1 MKFKPYTSSRSAL
14 SATTLILASLLYWA
28 CTKEFSIEGERFPR
42 MPEISV
48 EDVTIQGL
56 VIDDAGKPVADALV
70 ETDMESTRTD
80 RYGIFRLEQTPIN
93 LNGGLVTVKK
103 DGFFNGSR
111 SLFYETTS
119 TNFMRIRLVKKVL
132 AGQIAESGG
141 VIQVGDANIEF
152 PAGAFAIKGT
162 NTTYQG
168 QAKVYAA
175 YLPANDLDILDE
187 MPGNLFGIRS
197 DSSFAGLETLGMMM
211 VEIEGSAGQPLKMAD
226 GKEAKMDIPALPSA
240 PAMVPMWNF
249 DERSGFWKEEG
260 FATKTGNRLV
270 ALVTHFSTWN
280 WDLPYR
286 VVKMKATFKTTEG
299 TPLQNYRIIIKRT
312 NVTDNTKLSV
322 QAITDSTGTIYGP
335 LPANEVVTLSVV
347 GSCGEP
353 IYSKSIGPVGVD
365 TDFGGFDVSIPNY
378 TWTTVTGRLIDCFD
392 MPVKKGFFTLMAQN
406 KVYRAALDSTGK
418 FTLKFLNCSNITSG
432 DATGY
437 DAASNREGDI
447 VSLNLSSGNVNAGD
461 IKICGAVVQNQFIN
475 YKLDADQ
482 FILSSPTDSIT
493 AYYSGNN
500 FKVSGSS
507 RDNSKFIFFGCATD
521 GSLGL
526 KKLNN
531 FTANTYRDFNTNNA
545 ELEITKWDANGWV
558 EGKMKAIIIR
568 YDSFQVVKNIQVDLD
583 FRVRR
588 Q

>member
-1 MKFKPYTSSRSAL
+1 MFHYSSRSAQ
-14 SATTLILASLLYWA
+14 TVITLILASILYWA

-42 MPEISV
+42 MPEITI
-48 EDVTIQGL
+48 EDVTLQGL
-56 VIDDAGKPVADALV
+56 VLDDEGKPVADALV

-80 RYGIFRLEQTPIN
+80 RYGIFRLEQTPMN

-119 TNFMRIRLVKKVL
+119 TNFMRIRLVRKVL
-132 AGQIAESGG
+132 AGQVAETGG
-141 VIQVGDANIEF
+141 IVKVGDANIEF

-187 MPGNLFGIRS
+187 MPGNLFGIRN

-211 VEIEGSAGQPLKMAD
+211 VEIEGSAGQPLKLAD
-226 GKEAKMDIPALPSA
+226 GKDAKLDIPALPTA
-240 PAMVPMWNF
+240 PAMVPMWHF

-260 FATKTGNRLV
+260 FATKSGNRLV
-270 ALVTHFSTWN
+270 TRVTHFSTWN

-299 TPLQNYRIIIKRT
+299 MPLQNYRVIIKRT

-322 QAITDSTGTIYGP
+322 QAITDSTGTINGP
-335 LPANEVVTLSVV
+335 LPANEVVTLSIV

-365 TDFGGFDVSIPNY
+365 TDFGGFQVSIPNY
-378 TWTTVTGRLIDCFD
+378 TWITVSGRLIDCFD
-392 MPVKKGFFTLMAQN
+392 MPVKKGFFSLMAQN
-406 KVYRAALDSTGK
+406 KVYRAGRDSTGN
-418 FTLKFLNCSNITSG
+418 FELKFLNCNTITAG

-437 DAASNREGDI
+437 DAVSNREGDI
-447 VSLNLSSGNVNAGD
+447 IPLNLSSGNVNAGD
-461 IKICGAVVQNQFIN
+461 IKICGAVVQNQIIN
-475 YKLDADQ
+475 YKLDANQ
-482 FILSSPTDSIT
+482 YILSSPTDSLT
-493 AYYSGNN
+493 STYSGNN
-500 FKVSGSS
+500 FSVFGSS
-507 RDNSKFIFFGCATD
+507 RDNSKFIFFGCTTD

-526 KKLNN
+526 KKLTG
-531 FTANTYRDFNTNNA
+531 FSANTNRDFNTNNA

-583 FRVRR
+583 FRVKRN
-588 Q
+588 

>member
-1 MKFKPYTSSRSAL
+1 MFHYSSRSAQ
-14 SATTLILASLLYWA
+14 TVITLILASILYWA

-42 MPEISV
+42 LPEISV

-93 LNGGLVTVKK
+93 LNGGLVIVKK
-103 DGFFNGSR
+103 DGYFNGSR
-111 SLFYETTS
+111 SLFYETGS

-141 VIQVGDANIEF
+141 IIQVGEANIEF

-226 GKEAKMDIPALPSA
+226 GKEARMDIPALPSA

-249 DERSGFWKEEG
+249 DERSGFWKEDG

-270 ALVTHFSTWN
+270 ALVKHFSTWN

-392 MPVKKGFFTLMAQN
+392 MPVKKGFFTLLAQN
-406 KVYRAALDSTGK
+406 KVYRAGLDSTGK

-461 IKICGAVVQNQFIN
+461 IKICGAVVQNQFID
-475 YKLDADQ
+475 YKINGTQYL
-482 FILSSPTDSIT
+482 LSTPTDWVT
-493 AYYSGNN
+493 AIYAQNN
-500 FKVSGSS
+500 LTVLGYN
-507 RDNSKFIFFGCATD
+507 RDSTKTISFNCTTD
-521 GSLGL
+521 GTLGL
-526 KKLNN
+526 KKVNY
-531 FTANTYRDFNTNNA
+531 FRCQIAREIDPGNA
-545 ELEITKWDANGWV
+545 QVNITKWDANGLV
-558 EGKMKAIIIR
+558 EGSIKAFMTSF
-568 YDSFQVVKNIQVDLD
+568 DSSQSRGDVNVDLT
-583 FRVRR
+583 FSVRR
-588 Q
+588 R

>member
-1 MKFKPYTSSRSAL
+1 MKLKLYTSSRSTL
-14 SATTLILASLLYWA
+14 SAITLMLVSLLYWA

-42 MPEISV
+42 LPEITV
-48 EDVTIQGL
+48 DDVTIQGL
-56 VIDDAGKPVADALV
+56 VIDDDGKPVADANV
-70 ETDMESTRTD
+70 ETDMESTKTD
-80 RYGIFRLEQTPIN
+80 RYGIFRLEQTPMN

-103 DGFFNGSR
+103 DGFFIGSR
-111 SLFYETTS
+111 SLFYEVGS

-132 AGQIAESGG
+132 AGQVAETGG
-141 VIQVGDANIEF
+141 MIKVGEANIEF

-162 NTTYQG
+162 NSIYQG

-175 YLPANDLDILDE
+175 YLPANELDILDE

-226 GKEAKMDIPALPSA
+226 GKDAKMDIPALPSA
-240 PAMVPMWNF
+240 PAIVPMWNF

-260 FATKTGNRLV
+260 FATKSGNRLV
-270 ALVTHFSTWN
+270 ARVTHFSTWN

-299 TPLQNYRIIIKRT
+299 TPLQNYRIIIKRA

-322 QAITDSTGTIYGP
+322 QAITDSTGTINGP
-335 LPANEVVTLSVV
+335 LPANELVTLSVV

-353 IYSKSIGPVGVD
+353 IFSKSIGPVGVD
-365 TDFGGFDVSIPNY
+365 TDFGVFDISIPNY

-392 MPVKKGFFTLMAQN
+392 MPVKKGFFSLMAQN
-406 KVYRAALDSTGK
+406 KVYRASLDSTGK
-418 FTLKFLNCSNITSG
+418 FELKFLNCNNITAG

-437 DAASNREGDI
+437 DAVSNREGDV
-447 VSLNLSSGNVNAGD
+447 VSLNLSSGNVHAGD
-461 IKICGAVVQNQFIN
+461 IKICGAVVQNQLIN

-493 AYYSGNN
+493 ANYSGNN
-500 FKVSGSS
+500 FTVSGSS
-507 RDNSKFIFFGCATD
+507 RDNSKFIFFGCTTD

-526 KKLNN
+526 KKLTG
-531 FTANTYRDFNTNNA
+531 FSANTNRDFNTNNA

-588 Q
+588 